1 MTAAAADRR
10 SSMRSREM
18 TLSFLFWLLMILWL
32 IFGFWQWRPT
42 APANYAPF
50 GGHLL
55 LWVLLFLIGWRVFGF
70 VIQG

>member
-1 MTAAAADRR
+1 
-10 SSMRSREM
+10 M
-18 TLSFLFWLLMILWL
+18 TLGFLFWLLMILWL
-32 IFGFWQWRPT
+32 VFGFWQWRPT

-55 LWVLLFLIGWRVFGF
+55 LWVLLFLLGWRAFGF